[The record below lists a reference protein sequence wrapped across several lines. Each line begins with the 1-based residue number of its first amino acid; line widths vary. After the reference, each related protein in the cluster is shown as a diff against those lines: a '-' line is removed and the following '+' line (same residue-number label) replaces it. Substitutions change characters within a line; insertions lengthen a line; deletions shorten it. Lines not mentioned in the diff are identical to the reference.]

1 MKKTPAILI
10 LAMVGCQSP
19 PETPKQTAGPAD
31 HIENSLT
38 PAVVIEGRP
47 VETFN
52 IRERMDYYGVPGVS
66 VAVFD
71 DFEIKWARGY
81 GYADVEG
88 NRPVTPS
95 TLFQAA
101 SISKPVAAMAALK
114 LVEEGR
120 LELDADVNEKLQSW
134 KVPDNDFVQEKPVT
148 LRGLVTHSAGLTV
161 HGFPG
166 YASDASKPTL
176 QQILDGEP
184 PANTEAIRVDLE
196 PGTKWRYSGGGYTVM
211 QKMLIDVTGKAF
223 PELLRETVLDPIGMN
238 NSTYEQPLPENRRG
252 GEAFGYRPDGN
263 KVKGNWHT
271 YPEMAAAGLWTT
283 PSDLA
288 RFAIEIQK
296 SLRGESNRVLSKD
309 MTEQM
314 LTPGLNNHG
323 LGPSLSGEGD
333 DARFG
338 HGGSNEG
345 FRCQLV
351 AYRGAGRGAAVM
363 TNSDSGGNLAEEILI
378 AVAQEYGWSG
388 IEPTQKSVVKLTPN
402 ELARYAGEYKF
413 PEGIVVSILAED
425 ESLIAESPT
434 IGRVELFPESKTK
447 FFDIASGMETE
458 FSIEDGEVKDLSV
471 GGLHG
476 VKVN

>member
-1 MKKTPAILI
+1 
-10 LAMVGCQSP
+10 
-19 PETPKQTAGPAD
+19 
-31 HIENSLT
+31 
-38 PAVVIEGRP
+38 
-47 VETFN
+47 
-52 IRERMDYYGVPGVS
+52 
-66 VAVFD
+66 
-71 DFEIKWARGY
+71 
-81 GYADVEG
+81 
-88 NRPVTPS
+88 VTPT

-134 KVPDNDFVQEKPVT
+134 KVPVNDFVRKKPVT
-148 LRGLVTHSAGLTV
+148 LRGLVSHSAGMTV

-176 QQILDGEP
+176 RQILDGEP
-184 PANTEAIRVDLE
+184 PANTAAIRVDME
-196 PGTKWRYSGGGYTVM
+196 PGTEWRYSGGGYTVM
-211 QKMLIDVTGKAF
+211 QQMLIDVAAKTF

-238 NSTYEQPLPENRRG
+238 DSTYEQPLPEGLRG
-252 GEAFGYRPDGN
+252 REAHGYRPDGK
-263 KVKGNWHT
+263 KVEGDWHT

-296 SLRGESNRVLSKD
+296 SLREESNRVLSKD

-323 LGPSLSGEGD
+323 LGPSLSGKDD

-345 FRCQLV
+345 FRCRLV
-351 AYRGAGRGAAVM
+351 AFRSGGRGAAVM

-378 AVAQEYGWSG
+378 AIFKEYGWRG
-388 IEPTQKSVVKLTPN
+388 IEPVRKSIAKLTPD
-402 ELARYAGEYKF
+402 ELARYAGEYKIND
-413 PEGIVVSILAED
+413 EIIVSIRVGE
-425 ESLIAESPT
+425 EGLITESPA
-434 IGRVELFPESKTK
+434 IGRVEIFPESQTK
-447 FFDIASGMETE
+447 FFDIASGMVIE
-458 FSIEDGEVKDLSV
+458 FSFEGDEVKGMSASGID
-471 GGLHG
+471 G
-476 VKVN
+476 VKIK